1 MLLFSTLISVGTAG
15 FEQLGPLFLAN
26 GQYSIIKNQW
36 TSCNTKLIL
45 YPPYIRRNYWWC
57 HQTKY
62 TNHLRVPQPEKWS
75 KETKWNNFGK
85 FQEISFK
92 QYLCRWNNLDWLSKS
107 LERQIHNGKPNLPLF
122 ATQAPYYRYINQT
135 KCNGGTEVTC
145 VAGPHLIR
153 TYTRIAR
160 KRLYY
165 YGTEIHRRD
174 GHLNTNLFFSN
185 GPADHYSYFLR

>member
-1 MLLFSTLISVGTAG
+1 M
-15 FEQLGPLFLAN
+15 
-26 GQYSIIKNQW
+26 IIKNQW

-45 YPPYIRRNYWWC
+45 YPPYIHRNYWWC

-62 TNHLRVPQPEKWS
+62 TNHLKVPQPEKWS

-92 QYLCRWNNLDWLSKS
+92 QYLCQWNNLDWLSKS